1 MEKGSWA
8 GILFSWL
15 TFCRTWAVLSCCL
28 CWTEKSLTV
37 TSGHIQ
43 KQLVTSLRTPSHFLM
58 NLVPSAVHTPSSNG
72 FVHRCIIATI
82 IPGVIIFAGGLRL
95 HALLEHKHT
104 SLYFLMMDK
113 LTLVTVLF
121 PKGTEL
127 RAVLTTLDF
136 RIEKASFHFLFSHD
150 WEQTAGY
157 TANHP
162 VFLGG
167 ASSRSG
173 WCHS

>member
-1 MEKGSWA
+1 MLSLLNREKPHSHKWTHPEATGYISQDS
-8 GILFSWL
+8 ITLPHEPDSL
-15 TFCRTWAVLSCCL
+15 CRPYPLLQWICS
-28 CWTEKSLTV
+28 
-37 TSGHIQ
+37 
-43 KQLVTSLRTPSHFLM
+43 
-58 NLVPSAVHTPSSNG
+58 
-72 FVHRCIIATI
+72 RCIIATI

-95 HALLEHKHT
+95 HALLEHKRT

-127 RAVLTTLDF
+127 RAALTTLDF
-136 RIEKASFHFLFSHD
+136 RIEKASLHFLFSHD

-173 WCHS
+173 